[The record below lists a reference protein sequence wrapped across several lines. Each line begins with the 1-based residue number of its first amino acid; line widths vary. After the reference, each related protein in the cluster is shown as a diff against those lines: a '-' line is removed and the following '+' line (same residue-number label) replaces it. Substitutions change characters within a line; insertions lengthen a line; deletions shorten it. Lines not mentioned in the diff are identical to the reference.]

1 MGRFSGSQGEPR
13 CPGNLASSQEM
24 VVPLLRAA
32 HLGTEGLD
40 VMLSDLEVGSDD
52 KTNRLFSL

>member
-1 MGRFSGSQGEPR
+1 
-13 CPGNLASSQEM
+13 M

-52 KTNRLFSL
+52 KTNKLFSL